1 MYKDQYG
8 QIKWRPSWM
17 LSWLPWIPPGCQMST
32 LTKNKLETSPD
43 TIQPRNALDKKCTQ
57 ITPGTV
63 LYAVNQIKSGIFRY
77 RLQRIQPLYYYL
89 RCTFTY
95 LPCIRCV
102 DRVDFSSNIVVPRT
116 VLGTVSVIFL
126 LKLHQTCMIFLNQGV
141 GPLTFK
147 IRESNQAN

>member
-1 MYKDQYG
+1 
-8 QIKWRPSWM
+8 M

-116 VLGTVSVIFL
+116 VLGTVSVIFFTKTSL
-126 LKLHQTCMIFLNQGV
+126 DLHDY
-141 GPLTFK
+141 FK
-147 IRESNQAN
+147 SRSRTPNL